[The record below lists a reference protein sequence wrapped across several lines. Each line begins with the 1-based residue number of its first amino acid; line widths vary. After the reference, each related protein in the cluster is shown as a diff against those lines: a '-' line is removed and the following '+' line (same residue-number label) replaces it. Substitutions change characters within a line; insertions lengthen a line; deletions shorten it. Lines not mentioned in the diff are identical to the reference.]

1 MIKCKSDETKVR
13 KTITFVSLGIYNL
26 TVNDKFL
33 DPILIYNAYLFS
45 KNKKF
50 CNEETQIRKIM
61 RPLTKAVMLSN
72 VQ

>member
-1 MIKCKSDETKVR
+1 MKLKLE

-33 DPILIYNAYLFS
+33 YPILIYNAYLFS

-50 CNEETQIRKIM
+50 SNEETQIRK
-61 RPLTKAVMLSN
+61 L
-72 VQ
+72 